1 MLNRINNKIMRKI
14 LSLLA
19 IVTLLAVSCIK
30 EVAVTDVQLNKSV
43 MNLQA
48 GDTEKFTVKI
58 LPQDAT
64 NQTVT
69 WKSSDPTVA
78 AVDNGMVTAI
88 TEGVTTITVTTANG
102 NKTATCEITVTEPL
116 AENGDRWKYT
126 NESDGVIIE
135 LTFYPDENKLHIKS
149 TPEELPILY
158 RFMLQGN
165 RFTEY
170 RMEGNIMY
178 EPDMDGNF
186 DGEFKDSFSW
196 IITYPTENEMILKKG
211 GYISGTYITSCHFI
225 RQIN

>member
-1 MLNRINNKIMRKI
+1 MRKI

-149 TPEELPILY
+149 TPEELPLY
-158 RFMLQGN
+158 RYRFGGN
-165 RFTEY
+165 GFIKY
-170 RMEGNIMY
+170 HMEGNIMNWVGWMD
-178 EPDMDGNF
+178 EDGNF
-186 DGEFKDSFSW
+186 HPYEYQKSW
-196 IITYPTENEMILKKG
+196 TITSPTEDEMIVEYCG
-211 GYISGTYITSCHFI
+211 ISFPGPHTYINSYRFI